1 MWVGYKDVMA
11 LLEVSHSVAYKV
23 IKKLQEELEK
33 QGYIANP
40 NRKIPIAYLCKRYCI
55 DEDYARRVI
64 ADLKKK
70 E

>member
-1 MWVGYKDVMA
+1 MWVDCKGVMA

-40 NRKIPIAYLCKRYCI
+40 KRPPKSLCKS
-55 DEDYARRVI
+55 E
-64 ADLKKK
+64 
-70 E
+70 